1 MALQDPTTFANGL
14 VEEWRPGFYEAANEE
29 RVVSDMFTDATEGA
43 TKLKKKIHI
52 RIIPTA
58 SVQTGAPTNGT
69 GGTYNTASPTDKT
82 GTPIFYYTGIEWRY
96 DTLTQLQNES
106 ASARAA
112 WKNQL
117 LKALATKIDTVGAA
131 QASTL
136 SQVVGGAQNNDKA
149 LMLDALQTLNVSAK
163 DEFKPGKTMGHF
175 RIINTQ
181 FKASLTIAD
190 VSDASIRGDNQAGV
204 TKGWLSK
211 LWNCSFQDSGNV
223 YTSGGIAFNMLYL
236 PLCEALAFNQQAM
249 LLPPQPD
256 ELLIREIA
264 ILEFAAFE
272 QFDDYGVVMKTN
284 S

>member
-1 MALQDPTTFANGL
+1 MALQDPTVFANGL

-29 RVVSDMFTDATEGA
+29 RVVTDMFTDATEGSV
-43 TKLKKKIHI
+43 KLKKKIHV
-52 RIIPTA
+52 RIIPAA
-58 SVQTGAPTNGT
+58 SVQTAAPTNGT
-69 GGTYNTASPTDKT
+69 GGTYNSTSPSDKT
-82 GTPIFYYTGIEWRY
+82 AEPIFYYSGIEWRY
-96 DTLTQLQNES
+96 DTLTRLQNES

-117 LKALATKIDTVGAA
+117 LKALATKVDTVGAA
-131 QASTL
+131 EAANLLQI
-136 SQVVGGAQNNDKA
+136 VGGAQNNDKA

-181 FKASLTIAD
+181 FKASLTIQD
-190 VSDASIRGDNQAGV
+190 VSDASIRGDNSSGV

-236 PLCEALAFNQQAM
+236 PLCKFLAFNQTAM

-264 ILEFAAFE
+264 IQEFGVGEA
-272 QFDDYGVVMKTN
+272 FDDYGVVMKTN